1 VALSPTEAPR
11 PGAWLAYLT
20 DVAARAGYHSSNV
33 SGLRPGERETL
44 AWMGVGRGFA
54 DRLRTLAATLPAQA
68 VPELSRIM
76 GGVAARLETERRNAE
91 QFTGVHAWL
100 GP

>member
-33 SGLRPGERETL
+33 SGLRPGEREIL
-44 AWMGVGRGFA
+44 AWTGVGRGFA

-76 GGVAARLETERRNAE
+76 GGVAARLETERRSAE
-91 QFTGVHAWL
+91 QLTGVHAWL